1 MIEDVEVEEDSEN
14 ALLMRRQSGDGLRC
28 VDNWC
33 VHYFGLRGG
42 CNRLSLMMK
51 SAFHRKASPDV
62 ESRVKKRETPS
73 DPVSFSSNVVGGI
86 SLEMSVLQS

>member
-14 ALLMRRQSGDGLRC
+14 ALLMRRQCGDGLRC
-28 VDNWC
+28 VDNRC

-42 CNRLSLMMK
+42 WNRLSLMMN

-62 ESRVKKRETPS
+62 ESRVTKKGDT
-73 DPVSFSSNVVGGI
+73 V
-86 SLEMSVLQS
+86 